1 MSRKENHQESE
12 IQKER
17 AQKIKDL
24 LDDIWLPKNWD
35 RDYVLEKLHGQS
47 RLSDDYLWFDQLP
60 KIDRQYLFWE
70 DLLKKDANNVIAAIQ
85 SFELYGIGKDDPIT
99 TTAGEKITFGELS
112 GKIVEVYKNE
122 IRLSEIRTSLE
133 GLVIRV
139 ESANPGIKAGI
150 RLRLMEKAKW
160 LVG

>member
-70 DLLKKDANNVIAAIQ
+70 DLLKKMQIMLLRQFKVL
-85 SFELYGIGKDDPIT
+85 SFMELVKT
-99 TTAGEKITFGELS
+99 T
-112 GKIVEVYKNE
+112 
-122 IRLSEIRTSLE
+122 
-133 GLVIRV
+133 
-139 ESANPGIKAGI
+139 P
-150 RLRLMEKAKW
+150 
-160 LVG
+160 